1 MTNLRLSSTT
11 STENSGL
18 LSVLLPPFEKK
29 NHIKVEVKA
38 VGTGRAL
45 KLAEQGDADVVL
57 THSRQAEDEFM
68 SRGHGL
74 ERRDVMYNDF
84 VLVGPADDPA
94 GIKNTKTIAEALKR
108 IAEARASFLSRGDD
122 SGTHRKEKEL
132 WKKAGITPSGSWYEE
147 SDEGM
152 GALLKD
158 ATRKHS
164 YALSDRGTFYA
175 LEDKLNLDILVE
187 GDPSM
192 RNDYGL
198 IAVNPE
204 KHPGIQHEL
213 AKKFIDYMTGPEA
226 QKAVAEFKVN
236 GKQIFRPSAMH

>member
-29 NHIKVEVKA
+29 NNIKVEVKA

-45 KLAEQGDADVVL
+45 KLAEHGDADVVL
-57 THSRQAEDEFM
+57 THSRQAEDEFV
-68 SRGHGL
+68 SKGHGL
-74 ERRDVMYNDF
+74 ERHDVMYNDF
-84 VLVGPADDPA
+84 ILVGPADDPA
-94 GIKNTKTIAEALKR
+94 GIKNSKTITEALKR
-108 IAEARASFLSRGDD
+108 IAESKAKFLSRGDD

-132 WKKAGITPSGSWYEE
+132 WKKAGITPSGSWHME
-147 SDEGM
+147 SDVGM

-158 ATRKHS
+158 AAKKHS

-175 LEDKLNLDILVE
+175 LEDKLNLAILFE

-204 KHPGIQHEL
+204 KHPGIHHEL

-226 QKAVAEFKVN
+226 QKAVADFKVN
-236 GKQIFRPSAMH
+236 GKQIFKPSAIH